1 MLTFD
6 LEAEHVT
13 DVFVHSQ
20 GNRHTDFIDKVHVL
34 DKHYYFTT
42 DDDALLVFPKVQPRN
57 ILYGLGV
64 RYIRISDR
72 APISIPDQS
81 ITLTYHENNFTVLL
95 ETCYFGQDSELY
107 YAYKLHG
114 TDPWI
119 EIGQSPSLN
128 FTNLNPGNYMLN
140 ARVSTR
146 DGQSGTLRAPLMIR
160 IQPPWWQTWWFRIP
174 ALLCVALSAGL
185 YYRKRI
191 TGLKEKHAIETKL
204 IRLEQVALKSQ
215 MNPHFLFNCLNGI
228 RTLISMNERE
238 QAVDYVNHLSR
249 LLRDTLQHYE
259 DVSVSLQQ
267 ELAMT
272 ENYLALAKLRFG
284 DKITWQVS
292 IAQNIDP
299 GKIQVPPFILQPLV
313 ENAIWHG
320 IKHLETDGS
329 IELVIEREG
338 NQTCIRVLDN
348 GVGLH
353 KAAEV
358 QQSELRT
365 RKHIGL
371 SLVRTRLE
379 AIGGRLVIRERE
391 GTTGVASII
400 YLNLQDHV

>member
-1 MLTFD
+1 
-6 LEAEHVT
+6 
-13 DVFVHSQ
+13 
-20 GNRHTDFIDKVHVL
+20 
-34 DKHYYFTT
+34 
-42 DDDALLVFPKVQPRN
+42 
-57 ILYGLGV
+57 
-64 RYIRISDR
+64 
-72 APISIPDQS
+72 
-81 ITLTYHENNFTVLL
+81 
-95 ETCYFGQDSELY
+95 
-107 YAYKLHG
+107 
-114 TDPWI
+114 
-119 EIGQSPSLN
+119 
-128 FTNLNPGNYMLN
+128 
-140 ARVSTR
+140 
-146 DGQSGTLRAPLMIR
+146 
-160 IQPPWWQTWWFRIP
+160 
-174 ALLCVALSAGL
+174 
-185 YYRKRI
+185 
-191 TGLKEKHAIETKL
+191 
-204 IRLEQVALKSQ
+204 
-215 MNPHFLFNCLNGI
+215 
-228 RTLISMNERE
+228 
-238 QAVDYVNHLSR
+238 
-249 LLRDTLQHYE
+249 
-259 DVSVSLQQ
+259 VSLQQ

-338 NQTCIRVLDN
+338 KQTCIRVLDN